1 MESLRILGSSI
12 IVKNLCALFTS
23 YDFINFHGASDL
35 LRTKHHCDQRDFD
48 LCWEAQYLKTIKYG
62 QSG

>member
-23 YDFINFHGASDL
+23 YDFINFTERVTFCAPNI
-35 LRTKHHCDQRDFD
+35 TV
-48 LCWEAQYLKTIKYG
+48 IKGTSTYVG
-62 QSG
+62 KLST